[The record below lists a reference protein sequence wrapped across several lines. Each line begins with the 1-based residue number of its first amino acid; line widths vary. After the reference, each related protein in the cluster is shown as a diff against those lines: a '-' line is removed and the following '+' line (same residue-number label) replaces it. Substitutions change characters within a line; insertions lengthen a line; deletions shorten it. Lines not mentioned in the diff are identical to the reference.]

1 MMHCLAVDDAAILL
15 RKSGFLVADSGLLYT
30 DHAVRKMQTRVDGRP
45 PDNTTTLRY
54 FVNDLNR
61 WLPNNKGRVLW
72 MFDWDNNFPSLH
84 EAFIAIRRVAGE
96 TRTILQARGH
106 YFAPFPYHEQD
117 QVEIS
122 EAQNAETGLLVGL
135 VILLMCAGWSGY
147 LVTEDCE
154 DWIEFW
160 EGNLFFYS
168 HDAEKVAAAEA
179 LLTQWQCSRQLR

>member
-1 MMHCLAVDDAAILL
+1 MRCLAVDDAATLL
-15 RKSGFLVADSGLLYT
+15 EKSGFSVSDSGLLYPDKT
-30 DHAVRKMQTRVDGRP
+30 LWKTQTRVDGRP
-45 PDNTTTLRY
+45 PNNATTLPY

-61 WLPNNKGRVLW
+61 WLPNSAGRVLW
-72 MFDWDNNFPSLH
+72 MSDWDNNFLSTF
-84 EAFIAIRRVAGE
+84 EASMAVRRAAGE
-96 TRTILQARGH
+96 ARPILQARGH

-122 EAQNAETGLLVGL
+122 EAQNAKTGLLVGL
-135 VILLMCAGWSGY
+135 VILVMCAAWSGY

-154 DWIEFW
+154 DWIKLW

-179 LLTQWQCSRQLR
+179 LLTRWQCSRQLR